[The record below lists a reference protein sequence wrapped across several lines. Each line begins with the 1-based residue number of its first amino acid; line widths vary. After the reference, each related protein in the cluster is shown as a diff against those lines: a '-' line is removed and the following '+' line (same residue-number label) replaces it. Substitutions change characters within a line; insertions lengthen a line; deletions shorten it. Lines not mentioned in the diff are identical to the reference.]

1 MSVSIITAN
10 SNTTTSPSYTVS
22 NTSQG
27 TGYAI
32 NDTIIIS
39 GQNLGGVDSTN
50 DLTITVTSVTA
61 AGAITGVSH
70 TGTAVDGSETFL
82 KKFVN
87 APGFGAKFLPS
98 ITGGVYSPTVDF
110 AGSGYKVGYQF
121 KILGSTLGGAD
132 TTNDMTINITDITSD
147 GGLSLIHI

>member
-1 MSVSIITAN
+1 MGD
-10 SNTTTSPSYTVS
+10 
-22 NTSQG
+22 G
-27 TGYAI
+27 TG
-32 NDTIIIS
+32 
-39 GQNLGGVDSTN
+39 VDN
-50 DLTITVTSVTA
+50 DLTITVTAVTA
-61 AGAITGVSH
+61 AGAITGFSH
-70 TGTAVDGSETFL
+70 SGTAVDGSETFL

-132 TTNDMTINITDITSD
+132 TTNDMTINVTDITSD
-147 GGLSLIHI
+147 GGVLGVSATGTPVSGHSLVFYPAVSLSDAKT